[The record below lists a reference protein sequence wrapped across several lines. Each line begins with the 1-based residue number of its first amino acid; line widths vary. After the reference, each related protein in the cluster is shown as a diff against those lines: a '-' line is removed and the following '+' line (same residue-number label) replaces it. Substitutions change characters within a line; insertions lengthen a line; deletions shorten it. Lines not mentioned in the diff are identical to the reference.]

1 VSAANRVLTL
11 RELNRATLARQMLL
25 ERENVSPFEAV
36 RRLVALQ
43 AQVTSPPYVGLWTR
57 LEDFGR
63 EDLTRLMLERRVVR
77 ATLMRATL
85 QLMTADDY
93 LLLRPA
99 LQPALT
105 RSMRSIAGK
114 RLEGLDLDRLIS
126 SARDFFE
133 EEPRTFADL
142 RPLLSELE
150 PDRDPSALAY
160 AVRTML
166 PLVQVPS
173 GGVWGYSGKA
183 PFTTPERWLGRP
195 PSGSEEARDLI
206 LRYLAAFGPAAAKD
220 VQTWSGRTQLKPV
233 VEEMRPEL
241 RTFHDENGNELF
253 DLPEAPLPPA
263 DTPVPPRFVPDYD
276 NLVLS
281 HAERGRVL
289 PDEHRKK
296 VFLSAARVRATF
308 LIDGFV
314 RGAWKIEKTRKTAT
328 LQIEPFEPLSTEDRN
343 TLNDEGEHLV
353 RFVTEPQ
360 GAETFEIRFSRSLA
374 S

>member
-1 VSAANRVLTL
+1 VSAADRVLTL

-25 ERENVSPFEAV
+25 ERENLSPLEAV
-36 RRLVALQ
+36 QRLVALQ

-57 LEDFGR
+57 LEGFGR
-63 EDLTRLMLERRVVR
+63 EDLTHLMLERRVVR

-114 RLEGLDLDRLIS
+114 RLEGVDLDRLIDA
-126 SARDFFE
+126 AREFFE
-133 EEPRTFADL
+133 DEPHTFADL

-160 AVRTML
+160 AVRTCL

-173 GGVWGYSGKA
+173 GGVWGYSGKV
-183 PFTTPERWLGRP
+183 PFTTPERWIGQT
-195 PSGSEEARDLI
+195 PSGSEGARDLI
-206 LRYLAAFGPAAAKD
+206 LKYLAAFGPASVRD
-220 VQTWSGRTQLKPV
+220 VQTWSGRTQLKPF
-233 VEEMRPEL
+233 VEEMRKEL
-241 RTFHDENGNELF
+241 RTFQDESGNELF
-253 DLPEAPLPPA
+253 DLPDAPLPPA

-281 HAERGRVL
+281 HVERGRVL

-308 LIDGFV
+308 LVDGFV
-314 RGAWKIEKTRKTAT
+314 RGAWKIEKQGKTAT
-328 LQIEPFEPLSTEDRN
+328 LLIEPFEPISRAHRHILG
-343 TLNDEGEHLV
+343 DEGERLV
-353 RFVTEPQ
+353 RFVAGPQ
-360 GAETFEIRFSRSLA
+360 GAETFEVRFR
-374 S
+374 

>member
-1 VSAANRVLTL
+1 VNTSDRVLTL

-25 ERENVSPFEAV
+25 ERENVSALEAV
-36 RRLVALQ
+36 ERLVALQ
-43 AQVTSPPYVGLWTR
+43 AQVTSPPYVGLCTR
-57 LEDFGR
+57 LKDFRR
-63 EDLTRLMLERRVVR
+63 EELTRLMQERRVVR

-114 RLEGLDLDRLIS
+114 RLDGLNLDRLVEA
-126 SARDFFE
+126 ARKFF

-150 PDRDPSALAY
+150 PHRDQSALAY
-160 AVRTML
+160 AVRTQL

-173 GGVWGYSGKA
+173 DGVWGYSGKA
-183 PFTTPERWLGRP
+183 PFTTPERWFGRS
-195 PSGSEEARDLI
+195 PSGSEGARDLV
-206 LRYLAAFGPAAAKD
+206 LKYLAAFGPATVRD
-220 VQTWSGRTQLKPV
+220 VQTWSGRTQLKQS
-233 VEEMRPEL
+233 VEEIKAEL
-241 RTFHDENGNELF
+241 RTFRDEKGNELF
-253 DLPEAPLPPA
+253 DLPNAPLPSA
-263 DTPVPPRFVPDYD
+263 DTPAPPRFVPDYD

-281 HAERGRVL
+281 HAERGRVV
-289 PDEHRKK
+289 PDEYRKR

-314 RGAWKIEKTRKTAT
+314 RGAWKIEKKGKTAA
-328 LQIEPFEPLSTEDRN
+328 LLIEPFEPLSEADRN
-343 TLNDEGEHLV
+343 TLSGEGERLV
-353 RFVTEPQ
+353 RFVAEPQ
-360 GAETFEIRFSRSLA
+360 GLTTFEVRFG
-374 S
+374 

>member
-1 VSAANRVLTL
+1 MSAADRVLTL

-25 ERENVSPFEAV
+25 GRENISPFEAV

-57 LEDFGR
+57 LDGFRR

-105 RSMRSIAGK
+105 GSMRSIAGK
-114 RLEGLDLDRLIS
+114 RLQGVDLDRLIDA
-126 SARDFFE
+126 ARDFFE
-133 EEPRTFADL
+133 REPRPFADL
-142 RPLLSELE
+142 RPVLADLE

-160 AVRTML
+160 AVRTTL

-183 PFTTPERWLGRP
+183 PFTTPQRWLGQP
-195 PSGSEEARDLI
+195 LSGSEEARDLV
-206 LRYLAAFGPAAAKD
+206 LRYLAAFGPAMARD
-220 VQTWSGRTQLKPV
+220 VQTWSGRTRLKPV
-233 VEEMRPEL
+233 VEEMRPGL
-241 RTFHDENGNELF
+241 RTFCDENGNELF
-253 DLPEAPLPPA
+253 DLPDAPLPPA
-263 DTPVPPRFVPDYD
+263 DAPAPPRFVPDYD

-289 PDEHRKK
+289 PEEHRKK
-296 VFLSAARVRATF
+296 VLLSAARVRATF

-314 RGAWKIEKTRKTAT
+314 RGAWKIERDGKTAV
-328 LQIEPFEPLSTEDRN
+328 LQIEPFETLSGEDHDI
-343 TLNDEGEHLV
+343 LQEEGERLV
-353 RFVTEPQ
+353 RFVAEPQ
-360 GAETFEIRFSRSLA
+360 GAGTFGVRFG
-374 S
+374 

>member
-1 VSAANRVLTL
+1 MSAADRVLTFC
-11 RELNRATLARQMLL
+11 ELNRATLARQMLL
-25 ERENVSPFEAV
+25 ERNDVSPFEAV
-36 RRLVALQ
+36 QRLVALQ

-57 LEDFGR
+57 LNDFRR

-114 RLEGLDLDRLIS
+114 RLEGLDLDRLVGA
-126 SARDFFE
+126 ARDFFE

-142 RPLLSELE
+142 RPLLSALE
-150 PDRDPSALAY
+150 PERDQSALAY
-160 AVRTML
+160 AVRTTL

-173 GGVWGYSGKA
+173 GGAWGYSGKA
-183 PFTTPERWLGRP
+183 PFTTPERWLGQP
-195 PSGSEEARDLI
+195 PSGSEGARDLI
-206 LRYLAAFGPAAAKD
+206 VKYLAAFGPAAVKD
-220 VQTWSGRTQLKPV
+220 VQTWSGRMQLKQS

-241 RTFHDENGNELF
+241 RTFRDESGNELF
-253 DLPEAPLPPA
+253 DLPDAPLPPA
-263 DTPVPPRFVPDYD
+263 DTPAPPRFVPDYD

-281 HAERGRVL
+281 HAERKRVV

-296 VFLSAARVRATF
+296 IFLSAARVRATF

-314 RGAWKIEKTRKTAT
+314 RGAWKIEKQKKTAT
-328 LQIEPFEPLSTEDRN
+328 LLIEPFEPLSREDRE
-343 TLNDEGEHLV
+343 TLSDEGERLA
-353 RFVTEPQ
+353 RFVAEPQ
-360 GAETFEIRFSRSLA
+360 GAETFEVRFQ
-374 S
+374 